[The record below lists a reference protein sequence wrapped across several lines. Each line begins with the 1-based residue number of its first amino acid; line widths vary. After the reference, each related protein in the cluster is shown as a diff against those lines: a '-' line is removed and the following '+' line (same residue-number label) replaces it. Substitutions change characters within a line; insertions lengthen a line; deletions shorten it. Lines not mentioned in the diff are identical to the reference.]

1 MKLQNKISILV
12 LVLTSTIFGQKH
24 AIELG
29 ANASEIQ
36 LSSELGYRLNVKHF
50 TVNLHAAYGEFGKKK
65 LKSPQYKDAYNGILN
80 EFNFGYAGVVTD
92 FTHSN
97 KGIKAGVGLG
107 YTAAIGEKHR
117 FSVELNFDFYTVK
130 DNYTYTWKTNVAPPI
145 EGNIYQ
151 RDYKHNTVSAGLSV
165 FDVYRL
171 NNRFGLKFGLSL
183 PFIVPTID
191 NNNFYLP
198 QSKKLPMF
206 GIEPYLTVGIQFSL
220 TKKTKTDETPK

>member
-12 LVLTSTIFGQKH
+12 LIITPSIFGQKH
-24 AIELG
+24 AIELD
-29 ANASEIQ
+29 ANASGMQ

-50 TVNLHAAYGEFGKKK
+50 TINVHGAYGEFGKKK
-65 LKSPQYKDAYNGILN
+65 LNSPQYKDAYNGILN
-80 EFNFGYAGVVTD
+80 EFNLGYAGIVTD

-97 KGIKAGVGLG
+97 SGIKAGLGLG
-107 YTAAIGEKHR
+107 YTTAIGEKHR
-117 FSVELNFDFYTVK
+117 IIAELNFDFYAVK

-145 EGNIYQ
+145 EGKIYQ
-151 RDYKHNTVSAGLSV
+151 RDYKHNTVSASLSV
-165 FDVYRL
+165 FDIYRL

-191 NNNFYLP
+191 NKNFYAP
-198 QSKKLPMF
+198 KQKKLPMY
-206 GIEPYLTVGIQFSL
+206 GIEPYLTIGLQFLL